1 MRKTGA
7 LIAAAAFML
16 VPAGAAQASCTVGR
30 LLELPV
36 TLSDGYRP
44 MVAATVNGIPSRFI
58 ADSGAFFSIL
68 SPGAAAAAKLR
79 QIPAPPW
86 YRISGLG
93 GTASVSIVK
102 VKDFGLSGVTFHD
115 VDFIVGGSDT
125 GTTGLLGQ
133 NVLGLGDVEY
143 DLPHGMIRLFRSHDC
158 GSKAMAYWAA
168 AGGFSETSIEPT
180 DERQR
185 HTFLHVTINGVSL
198 RALLDTG
205 APETIL
211 SLKAAA
217 RLGIHP
223 GDPGVRESAGATGL
237 GSKASR
243 AWSAPFKTFGIGD
256 EEVRNIRLH
265 IVDSQFLSDT
275 DVILGGDFLISHR
288 IYVDNAAHRLFFT
301 YAGGTVFARDA
312 TYRGDGSQAS
322 AAAPAAAEKGE
333 PADAEAYSR
342 RGAVALVQRD
352 FAHAIADFTKAIEL
366 APKNAGFLLQRAE
379 AYLRTGRTALGAADL
394 NRAVEAEPGNVPAR
408 IQRARLRAA
417 IAEHD
422 AALADLDAA
431 AHAVVGPLNER
442 IAIGQA
448 YTGLEAYDR
457 AVAQFD
463 LWLAAHPEDARRG
476 EALNG
481 RCWARAL
488 WGRELDRALSD
499 CNAALKLHKAQPA
512 ILDSR
517 GLVHLRL
524 KQYDSAIADY
534 DEALRQAPK
543 MAWSLYGRGLARR
556 ASGKAAE
563 GDADIRAALALQP
576 DLGERAHRAGVE

>member
-1 MRKTGA
+1 MRRAGG
-7 LIAAAAFML
+7 LVAAAAL
-16 VPAGAAQASCTVGR
+16 LLCPAGAQAACSVGL

-79 QIPAPPW
+79 LMPAPPW
-86 YRISGLG
+86 FRISGLG
-93 GTASVSIVK
+93 GTASVSLVK
-102 VKDFGLSGVTFHD
+102 VKDFALGGVTFHD
-115 VDFIVGGSDT
+115 VDFIVGGTDT

-168 AGGFSETSIEPT
+168 GGGFAETRVEPT
-180 DERQR
+180 NERQR
-185 HTFLHVTINGVSL
+185 HTFVQVTVNGVAL

-205 APETIL
+205 APSTIL

-223 GDPGVRESAGATGL
+223 GDPGVREAPAAMGL
-237 GSKASR
+237 GRKASR
-243 AWSAPFKTFGIGD
+243 AWSAPIKTFGIAD
-256 EEVRNIRLH
+256 EEVRNVRLH
-265 IVDSQFLSDT
+265 IVDTQFLADT
-275 DVILGGDFLISHR
+275 DVVLGGDFLISHR
-288 IYVDNAAHRLFFT
+288 IYVDNAAHRMFFT

-312 TYRGDGSQAS
+312 THRDEAGQGS
-322 AAAPAAAEKGE
+322 AAAPPGGEKGE

-352 FAHAIADFTKAIEL
+352 FPHAIADFTKAIEL
-366 APKNAGFLLQRAE
+366 APKSPAFLLQRAE

-394 NRAVEAEPGNVPAR
+394 NRAVELDPGNVLAR
-408 IQRARLRAA
+408 IQRARLRAS
-417 IAEHD
+417 IAERD

-431 AHAVVGPLNER
+431 ARALVGPLNER
-442 IAIGQA
+442 IAIGQI
-448 YTGLEAYDR
+448 YTGLAAYDR
-457 AVAQFD
+457 AVAQYD
-463 LWLAAHPEDARRG
+463 LWLAAHPEDAHRA

-488 WGRELDRALSD
+488 WGRELDKALAD
-499 CNAALKLHKAQPA
+499 CNAALKLRKADPQM
-512 ILDSR
+512 LDSR

-524 KQYDSAIADY
+524 KQYDAAIADY
-534 DEALRQAPK
+534 DEALRAAPK
-543 MAWSLYGRGLARR
+543 LAWSLYGRGLARR
-556 ASGKAAE
+556 ATGKAAE

-576 DLGERAHRAGVE
+576 DLGERARKAGVE